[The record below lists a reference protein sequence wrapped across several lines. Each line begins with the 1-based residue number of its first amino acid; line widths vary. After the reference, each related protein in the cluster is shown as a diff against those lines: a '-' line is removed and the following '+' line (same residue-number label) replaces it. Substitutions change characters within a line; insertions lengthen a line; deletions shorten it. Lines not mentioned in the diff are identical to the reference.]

1 MSDYEM
7 LNQRIAAKKA
17 IRRKDTLIRLAFL
30 FAIVLVVVLAFVG
43 LNYIGF
49 ISDLFMVILA
59 LGALLVG
66 AFKAGRIW
74 NGFVR

>member
-66 AFKAGRIW
+66 AFNAGRIW
-74 NGFVR
+74 NGFMR

>member
-66 AFKAGRIW
+66 AFNAGRIW